1 MSTDAAM
8 MRPVP
13 TSTYGLLVLISV
25 ALIFFTFWS
34 GLVEMERVWAEPEY
48 SYAYLIPFLSLYVL
62 LVRLPELRNADTRE
76 SWLGVA
82 VMAVGLLAYVFGE
95 LSSLYIIVQYGFL
108 LAVWGL
114 VLTLI
119 GVGGVRLIW
128 AALIFLI
135 FLVPL
140 PRFLQFSLSSGLQLI
155 SSEMG
160 TAILRAMGVAV
171 FLEGNVIDLGI
182 YKLQV
187 VEACSGLRYLFPL
200 MSFGFLCAVL
210 YRGPGW
216 QRWLIFLSSIPI
228 SVFMNSFRIAV
239 TGVLVNRFGTE
250 AAEGFLHYFEGWVI
264 FAACLF
270 LMFVLMSVLAKV
282 RGKKLDDIFQLDL
295 PAAKDFQGWLSR
307 PTIGAPLTAGLVLL
321 VAGAV
326 ASVGLPN
333 REEIIPAR
341 ESLRNFPLVLG
352 DWRGE
357 ERTIGEQELD
367 ILKLTEYAM
376 IAYQNATHPA
386 PVELYVAYYE
396 SQRKGTSAHSPRA
409 CLPGS
414 GWVFEEFGQKQIPG
428 IKPDGSL
435 LDVNRVL
442 VSMGEQRLLVYY
454 FFMQRGRI
462 VTNEYLVKW
471 YIFWDSL
478 TKGRTDGALV
488 RFVAPVTDVADVP
501 ASEKRLIEFLAKA
514 YPSLYYYLPQA
525 DVVPATPSMADM
537 LVPAPATP

>member
-62 LVRLPELRNADTRE
+62 LVRLPELRSADTRE